1 MPGRSSRAARAGRP
15 AVCSAGLAAHPRG
28 RRAARLSARCRQGNS
43 TGGDMQN
50 GPSVDQPVRPAR
62 AHAAPGRNAAFD
74 THSPAAEARGGD
86 RQSWLAPTSP
96 LGRAPKPGFRAPGT
110 HNPPRM
116 ASPIRISLAWRPQ
129 IRSGGDANP
138 SFRPVGAHK
147 SPPVGTRIRV
157 SRRLVP
163 KNPLGWGRESAF
175 RAGWR
180 PQIPSGGVANPRIA
194 PLAPTNPLRWCREFG
209 FRAGWRPQIPSGGD
223 ANPSFAPVGAHKSP
237 RVGMRIRVSRRL
249 APTNPLRWCRESSFP
264 AGWRPQTP
272 RTGAHAAQV
281 DESGVR
287 GTGARRAAR
296 RVDAPFVLVVA
307 SNGEKRIPERRVG
320 QRRLA
325 GCSE

>member
-1 MPGRSSRAARAGRP
+1 MENTA
-15 AVCSAGLAAHPRG
+15 
-28 RRAARLSARCRQGNS
+28 
-43 TGGDMQN
+43 
-50 GPSVDQPVRPAR
+50 SVDQRRHQRRPLLRQPPASTW
-62 AHAAPGRNAAFD
+62 PGPRQGTTRRSTRTAQPRRREVAIGRVGWRPQVPSVGPRNRV
-74 THSPAAEARGGD
+74 SGP
-86 RQSWLAPTSP
+86 LAPTIP
-96 LGRAPKPGFRAPGT
+96 
-110 HNPPRM
+110 
-116 ASPIRISLAWRPQ
+116 LAWRHQSESRWP
-129 IRSGGDANP
+129 
-138 SFRPVGAHK
+138 GAHK
-147 SPPVGTRIRV
+147 SARVGTRIRV
-157 SRRLVP
+157 SGRLAP
-163 KNPLGWGRESAF
+163 TNRLRWGRESAF